1 MASNTIVTRVYDF
14 LAKYPPF
21 SYLSKAE
28 LMPIAVKVQVQYY
41 PNNDALFKQDDPARP
56 FVFVLHKGKIE
67 ISKNYEEGAKLID
80 ICDEGDVFGV
90 RSALNGQPYIGNAIV
105 GEDSLIYAIP
115 KDVFLKLMEE
125 NAKISLF
132 FASGLASG
140 MPIIREGQTRPRRT
154 TADLHLFG
162 KEDAPKFMSQED
174 ILIVNPVEDVVT
186 CTPSH
191 SIRSAAQ
198 YMQKRRVGSIIVIDE
213 DRKPIGIVTDTDFA
227 RKVVADNI
235 SKSLPISEIM
245 SSPVYTI
252 EPNATISQYI
262 IRMIKYKVKH
272 LVVTEDGTTETPLIG
287 VASEHDILLMHG
299 NDPAVLVKRL
309 LKARSVAE
317 LAKVRNRSEELIVN
331 YLKQEVSIDFITD
344 IMTEINDAMINR
356 ALQFALRDLKKE
368 GFGEPPVKFCWLSMG
383 SEGRGE
389 QLLRTDQDNAIVYE
403 DPTEEVAPIAEKYFL
418 ELGKKVVDIMVACG
432 FSLCKGEIMASNPKW
447 NQPVSV
453 WKSYFKQWIYVPEPM
468 ALMHSSIFFDLRGTF
483 GEMDLAKELNN
494 FILNNIK
501 DDHSLFLNLLAKNA
515 LKNPAPLSF
524 FKNFVVEKSGENK
537 DLFDIKLR
545 SMMPLTDIARLLV
558 LAEGIPNIK
567 NTFRRFDR
575 LKTVIPNREG
585 LFDEAAMA
593 YELFIRTRA
602 LNGFRYN
609 NSGRFIQPEDLNKIE
624 RHTLRY
630 AFETVENVQ
639 LYVKHRFGLSIQ

>member
-14 LAKYPPF
+14 LKKYPPF
-21 SYLSKAE
+21 SYLSKSE
-28 LMPIAVKVQVQYY
+28 LMPISEKVKVQYY
-41 PNNDALFKQDDPARP
+41 GNNDALFRQDDEAKP

-67 ISKNYEEGAKLID
+67 ISKNYEAGTQLID
-80 ICDEGDVFGV
+80 ICDEGDIFGV
-90 RSALNGQPYIGNAIV
+90 RAALNGQPYIGNAIA

-115 KDVFLKLMEE
+115 KDIFLKLMEE
-125 NAKISLF
+125 NAKVSLF
-132 FASGLASG
+132 FAAGLASG
-140 MPIIREGQTRPRRT
+140 VPIIREDNARPKRMT
-154 TADLHLFG
+154 SELYLFG

-174 ILIVNPVEDVVT
+174 ILIVNPIEDVVT

-198 YMQKRRVGSIIVIDE
+198 YMQKRRVGSIIIIDE
-213 DRKPIGIVTDTDFA
+213 DRKPIGIATDTDFA
-227 RKVVADNI
+227 RKVVANNI

-252 EPNATISQYI
+252 EPNATISQYV

-272 LVVTEDGTTETPLIG
+272 LVVTEDGTPETPLIG

-299 NDPAVLVKRL
+299 NDPGILVKRL
-309 LKARSVAE
+309 LKARSVGQ
-317 LAKVRNRSEELIVN
+317 LANIRNRAEALIIN

-344 IMTEINDAMINR
+344 IMTEINDAMIHR
-356 ALQFALRDLKKE
+356 ALQFAQRDLKKE

-403 DPTEEVAPIAEKYFL
+403 DPSEEVAPITEKYFL
-418 ELGKKVVDIMVACG
+418 ELGKRVVDMMVACG

-468 ALMHSSIFFDLRGTF
+468 ALMHSSIFFDLRGTY
-483 GEMDLAKELNN
+483 GDLELATELNE
-494 FILNNIK
+494 FILENIK

-515 LKNPAPLSF
+515 LTNPPPLSF
-524 FKNFVVEKSGENK
+524 FKNFIVEKSGENK

-558 LAEGIPNIK
+558 LAEGIPNVK
-567 NTFRRFDR
+567 NTFRRFER
-575 LKTVIPNREG
+575 LKTAIPNRES

-593 YELFIRTRA
+593 YELFIKIRA

-609 NSGRFIQPEDLNKIE
+609 NSGRFIQPSDLNKIE
-624 RHTLRY
+624 RQTLRY
-630 AFETVENVQ
+630 SFETVENVQ
-639 LYVKHRFGLSIQ
+639 LYIKHRFGLGIQ